1 MLLAEADS
9 VAERVRDLQRPP
21 TRAVLLDAR
30 PRIGIA
36 LADQL
41 GMEGVDALHPDED
54 GRAGAGIAV
63 MLGEMELQT
72 RARNLHI
79 ERHVRPETM
88 VPVLVDL
95 HIVDGGLYNISQA
108 PDSMYKYGMGNYIQ
122 VFKKHH
128 TDSLTFRKS
137 FKYYTTNP
145 KLMTEIYDNVV
156 KILQAKS
163 DSVDKVIVKPKAAL
177 PAPPTHAIPANVKPK
192 AALPAPPTHAVP
204 TK

>member
-1 MLLAEADS
+1 MPLNYRMRIYKTLFFS
-9 VAERVRDLQRPP
+9 
-21 TRAVLLDAR
+21 VLLVLTACSNNSV
-30 PRIGIA
+30 PSVV
-36 LADQL
+36 L
-41 GMEGVDALHPDED
+41 P
-54 GRAGAGIAV
+54 
-63 MLGEMELQT
+63 
-72 RARNLHI
+72 
-79 ERHVRPETM
+79 PETM